1 MKRITDPDF
10 VYIPAAN
17 TDILKR
23 FRAMGWTP
31 PSELRQPVEPDV
43 KDCDARP
50 YNPNQERT

>member
-17 TDILKR
+17 TDIVKR

-31 PSELRQPVEPDV
+31 PSELRPPAEEDTSATT
-43 KDCDARP
+43 ARP